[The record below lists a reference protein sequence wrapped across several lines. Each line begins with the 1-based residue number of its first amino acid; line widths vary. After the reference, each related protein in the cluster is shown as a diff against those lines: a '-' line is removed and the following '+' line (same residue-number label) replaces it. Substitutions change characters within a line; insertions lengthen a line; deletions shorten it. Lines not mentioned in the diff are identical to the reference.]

1 MKGDRIDIIIGKMKP
16 MMGKSEDAPM
26 MKTARMPDKRQ
37 SSDFIQEVD
46 MDEKTMAE
54 EMAAEELITAI
65 KQADATAVNEAL
77 KNWHSICYGPSPDE
91 LEESLESEEEAKEGE
106 Y

>member
-16 MMGKSEDAPM
+16 MMDDKGPM
-26 MKTARMPDKRQ
+26 MKSARMPDKKQ

-46 MDEKTMAE
+46 TDEKSMME

-65 KQADATAVNEAL
+65 KQADAKAVSDAL
-77 KNWHSICYGPSPDE
+77 KNWHEICYGPSPDE
-91 LEESLESEEEAKEGE
+91 LMEEASEEPSEDDKSE

>member
-16 MMGKSEDAPM
+16 VGNKDLPVKS
-26 MKTARMPDKRQ
+26 ARMPDPKQ
-37 SSDFIQEVD
+37 STDFIQDVD
-46 MDEKTMAE
+46 TDEKSMME

-65 KQADATAVNEAL
+65 KQADAKAVSEAL
-77 KNWHSICYGPSPDE
+77 KNWHEICYGPS
-91 LEESLESEEEAKEGE
+91 LEEIEEEAPEAEDDKSE